1 MIKMNVCFL
10 IGKIISKIKF
20 DFILNGKNISIVRF
34 DMELE
39 NYNKIEV
46 VGYDQVADF
55 CYSKLV
61 QGDFIGILGHITT
74 HGKIIVEEIEIE

>member
-1 MIKMNVCFL
+1 
-10 IGKIISKIKF
+10 
-20 DFILNGKNISIVRF
+20 
-34 DMELE
+34 MELE
-39 NYNKIEV
+39 NCNKIEV

-74 HGKIIVEEIEIE
+74 HGKIIVEEIEIEIE

>member
-10 IGKIISKIKF
+10 IGKIVSKIKF

-39 NYNKIEV
+39 NCNKIRIFSV
-46 VGYDQVADF
+46 TWSIFFVKNAIYL
-55 CYSKLV
+55 KN
-61 QGDFIGILGHITT
+61 
-74 HGKIIVEEIEIE
+74 

>member
-1 MIKMNVCFL
+1 MNVCFL
-10 IGKIISKIKF
+10 IGKIVSKIKF

-39 NYNKIEV
+39 NCNKIEV

-55 CYSKLV
+55 CYSKL
-61 QGDFIGILGHITT
+61 ITT
-74 HGKIIVEEIEIE
+74 QGKIIVEEIEIK

>member
-1 MIKMNVCFL
+1 MNVCFL
-10 IGKIISKIKF
+10 IGKIVSKIKF

-39 NYNKIEV
+39 NCNKIEV

-55 CYSKLV
+55 YYSKLV